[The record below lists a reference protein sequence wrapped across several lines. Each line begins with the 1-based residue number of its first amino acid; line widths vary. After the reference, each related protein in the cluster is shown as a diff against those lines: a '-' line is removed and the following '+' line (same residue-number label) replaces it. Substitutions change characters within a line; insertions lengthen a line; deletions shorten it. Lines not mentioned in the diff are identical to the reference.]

1 MRITLLFAP
10 LFAFTFLAMQD
21 NSVKGTMFPAMSGE
35 TLKDRKV
42 SIPGNLKGKNALIVL
57 AVSKAAEED
66 LKTWMDPLND
76 KFIAKTELLAS
87 DIHIYLIPM
96 LSGAKAVGAG
106 SAQEKMKKDVDPA
119 LLDHIIVYHGDVS
132 KIKATLKMT
141 EKKLPYIFI
150 LDNSGKIIY
159 STSGPYSEDKMDK
172 IEDALD

>member
-1 MRITLLFAP
+1 MKRILIFAP
-10 LFAFTFLAMQD
+10 LIVLCIMAMQD
-21 NSVKGTMFPAMSGE
+21 NSVKGIMFPAMSGE

-42 SIPGNLKGKNALIVL
+42 SIPAGLKGKNALIVL

-87 DIHIYLIPM
+87 DIHIYLVPM

-106 SAQEKMKKDVDPA
+106 SAQEKMKKDVDPS
-119 LLDHIIVYHGDVS
+119 LLDHIIVYHGDVN

-150 LDNSGKIIY
+150 LDNAGKIIY

-172 IEDALD
+172 IEDVID